1 MNITIIGTGYVGLV
15 TGACL
20 ADLGNNV
27 FCLDVDQS
35 KINLLNN
42 GGVPIYEPGL
52 KEVIERNVE
61 AGRLTFS
68 TDIAA
73 SVAHGSI
80 QFIAVGTPPDED
92 GSADLQYVLAAARNI
107 GRHMTDFKVVVD
119 KSTVPVGTADKVA
132 AAITAELAIR
142 FPAPALLPLPL
153 GEGRGEGLPEFES
166 ALTPTF
172 SVVSNPEFLKEGAAV
187 EDFTRPDR
195 IVLGV
200 ASDAKGQQ
208 ALATMRQIYAPFNR
222 NHERTRVMDVKSAEF
237 TKYAANAMLATRI
250 SFMNELAN
258 LADQVGAD
266 IELVRQGIGS
276 DPRIGYSFLYA
287 GTGYGGSCFPKDVQA
302 LTRTAREHG
311 QTLRV
316 LEAVEAVNNDQKQ
329 VLVNKVFAKFGR
341 NLTGKTFA
349 LWGLAFKPNTDDM
362 RDAPS
367 RVVIG
372 TLLRAGARIV
382 AHDPIAEEEARRVLA
397 LDMIDAPALLE
408 NLRFTTKSMDAVQG
422 ADALIIVTEWKAYR
436 SPNLVALKAAMN
448 APVIFDGRNLYEP
461 MNLHDVGISYFGI
474 GRKSQLQ
481 SISDQY
487 YKEVI

>member
-1 MNITIIGTGYVGLV
+1 MNVTIIGTGYVGLV

-20 ADLGNNV
+20 ADLGNHV
-27 FCLDVDQS
+27 FCLDVDQR
-35 KINLLNN
+35 KIDLLNN

-68 TDIAA
+68 TDVAA

-92 GSADLQYVLAAARNI
+92 GSADLQYVLEAARNI

-132 AAITAELAIR
+132 VVIRTELER
-142 FPAPALLPLPL
+142 RELLPPSM
-153 GEGRGEGLPEFES
+153 GEGSSPS
-166 ALTPTF
+166 F

-200 ASDAKGQQ
+200 SEDEAGQR
-208 ALATMRQIYAPFNR
+208 ALTTMRQLYAPFNR

-258 LADQVGAD
+258 LADKVGAD

-302 LTRTAREHG
+302 LIRTGKEQG
-311 QTLRV
+311 QTLRM
-316 LEAVEAVNNDQKQ
+316 LEAVEAVNHDQKH
-329 VLVNKVFAKFGR
+329 VLINKVFARYGMALK
-341 NLTGKTFA
+341 GKTFA
-349 LWGLAFKPNTDDM
+349 LWGLAFKPNTNDM
-362 RDAPS
+362 REAPS
-367 RVVIG
+367 RVIVSA
-372 TLLRAGARIV
+372 LLRAGARVV
-382 AHDPIAEEEARRVLA
+382 AHDPVAAEVARHALA
-397 LDMIDAPALLE
+397 SDLADTPALLDR
-408 NLRFTTKSMDAVQG
+408 LQFAATSMQAAQG

-436 SPNLVALKAAMN
+436 SPNWVALKNAMKT
-448 APVIFDGRNLYEP
+448 PVIFDGRNLYDP
-461 MNLHDVGISYFGI
+461 DGVRKAAFSYVGV
-474 GRKSQLQ
+474 GRGG
-481 SISDQY
+481 D
-487 YKEVI
+487 

>member
-15 TGACL
+15 TGTCL

-27 FCLDVDQS
+27 FCLDVDET
-35 KINLLNN
+35 KINLLNK

-68 TDIAA
+68 TDIVA
-73 SVAHGSI
+73 SVAHGSV

-119 KSTVPVGTADKVA
+119 KSTVPVGTADKVTA
-132 AAITAELAIR
+132 VINAELAVR
-142 FPAPALLPLPL
+142 FPAS
-153 GEGRGEGLPEFES
+153 LPESES
-166 ALTPTF
+166 TFPSF
-172 SVVSNPEFLKEGAAV
+172 SVVSNPEFLKEGAAI

-200 ASDAKGQQ
+200 ASDASGQQ
-208 ALATMRQIYAPFNR
+208 ALTAMRQLYAPFNR

-258 LADQVGAD
+258 LADEVGAD

-276 DPRIGYSFLYA
+276 DPRIGHSFLYA

-302 LTRTAREHG
+302 LTRTAREYG

-316 LEAVEAVNNDQKQ
+316 LEAVEAVNNDQKY
-329 VLVNKVFAKFGR
+329 VLVNKVFAKYGR
-341 NLTGKTFA
+341 DLTGKTFA

-367 RVVIG
+367 RIVINV
-372 TLLRAGARIV
+372 LLRAGACIV
-382 AHDPIAEEEARRVLA
+382 AHDPVAEEEARRVLA
-397 LDMIDAPALLE
+397 LDLVDVPALLE
-408 NLRFTTKSMDAVQG
+408 KLKFTSKPMDAVHD

-436 SPNLVALKAAMN
+436 SPNWTALKAAMKT
-448 APVIFDGRNLYEP
+448 ALIFDGRNLYDP
-461 MNLHDVGISYFGI
+461 KILQAINIKYCGI
-474 GRKSQLQ
+474 GMNNLNLK
-481 SISDQY
+481 
-487 YKEVI
+487 

>member
-20 ADLGNNV
+20 ADLGNHV
-27 FCLDVDQS
+27 FCLDVDRA
-35 KINLLNN
+35 KIDLLNN

-61 AGRLTFS
+61 AGRLSFS
-68 TDIAA
+68 TDVAA
-73 SVAHGSI
+73 SVAHGSV

-92 GSADLQYVLAAARNI
+92 GSADLKYVLAAARNI

-132 AAITAELAIR
+132 ATIQTELDAR
-142 FPAPALLPLPL
+142 FPSAAPP
-153 GEGRGEGLPEFES
+153 
-166 ALTPTF
+166 F

-200 ASDAKGQQ
+200 ADDAAGQQ
-208 ALATMRQIYAPFNR
+208 ALATMRQLNAPFNR

-258 LADQVGAD
+258 LAEEVGAD

-302 LTRTAREHG
+302 LIRTGREHG
-311 QTLRV
+311 QTLRM
-316 LEAVEAVNNDQKQ
+316 LEAVEAVNHDQKQ
-329 VLVNKVFAKFGR
+329 VLVQKVFARYGR
-341 NLTGKTFA
+341 DLSGKTFA
-349 LWGLAFKPNTDDM
+349 LWGLAFKPNTNDM

-367 RVVIG
+367 RVV
-372 TLLRAGARIV
+372 LSVLVRAGARIL
-382 AHDPIAEEEARRVLA
+382 AHDPVAENEARRVMA
-397 LDMIDAPALLE
+397 LDLADAPALLE
-408 NLRFTTKSMDAVQG
+408 KLQFMDKPMETVQG
-422 ADALIIVTEWKAYR
+422 VDALIIVTEWKAYR
-436 SPNLVALKAAMN
+436 SPNWPALKTAMKAA
-448 APVIFDGRNLYEP
+448 VIFDGRNLYEP
-461 MNLHDVGISYFGI
+461 TIPRKAGFEYFSI
-474 GRKSQLQ
+474 GRT
-481 SISDQY
+481 
-487 YKEVI
+487 